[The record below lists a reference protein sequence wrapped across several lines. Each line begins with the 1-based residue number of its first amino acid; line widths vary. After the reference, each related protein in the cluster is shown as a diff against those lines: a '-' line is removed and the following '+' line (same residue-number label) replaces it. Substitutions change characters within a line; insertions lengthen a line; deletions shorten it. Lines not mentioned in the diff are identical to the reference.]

1 MKLLFG
7 LSVWIKDSII
17 VEVASGTVQ
26 QSSHRRDGAADALGV
41 GRVHTGGDNVAWQ
54 RHRLTDALFVR
65 RRRLKTKSEFLGKP
79 NQ

>member
-26 QSSHRRDGAADALGV
+26 QSSHRRDGAADALRL
-41 GRVHTGGDNVAWQ
+41 GRVHAGGDDVARQ
-54 RHRLTDALFVR
+54 RHRLTGALFVR
-65 RRRLKTKSEFLGKP
+65 RRRLKAKSEF
-79 NQ
+79 